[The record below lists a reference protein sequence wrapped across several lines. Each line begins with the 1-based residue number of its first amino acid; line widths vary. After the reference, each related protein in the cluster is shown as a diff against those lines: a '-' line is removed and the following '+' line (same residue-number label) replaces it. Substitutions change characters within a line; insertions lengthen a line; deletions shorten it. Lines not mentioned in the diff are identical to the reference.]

1 MTTIKFTLFGW
12 RFYIAD
18 HALKERS
25 AGSRNKAAE
34 RHLKRL
40 QVARMMDEK
49 GVLTCEICGENTNLQ
64 MHHLW
69 AQSLYPEKASDQRNT
84 ILVCST
90 CHTRIHNDP
99 FLWCDLI
106 KQRESKADAIVANP
120 PYKSELLNFAFE

>member
-25 AGSRNKAAE
+25 AGQRNKAE
-34 RHLKRL
+34 RVLKKL

-49 GVLTCEICGENTNLQ
+49 GVHTCEICGENTNLQ
-64 MHHLW
+64 MHHLR
-69 AQSLYPEKASDQRNT
+69 AQSLYPEKALDQRNI

-90 CHTRIHNDP
+90 CHQRIHNDP

-106 KQRESKADAIVANP
+106 KQRESQVDAVVP
-120 PYKSELLNFAFE
+120 SYKSELLNFAFE